1 MLRRPCSQGR
11 DAIFIPGVV
20 MYALTHGR
28 IYTGHEILDDHA
40 IVIANGLIERVCPLA
55 ELPAEIEQ
63 RSLNGAVISPGFID
77 VQLNGCGGVQFNDT
91 AEAVTV
97 ETLEIMQRA
106 NERSGC
112 TSYLPTLITTSD
124 DLMKQGIRVMREYLA
139 KYPHQALG
147 LHLEGPWLNIVKK
160 GTHNPSFVRKPDDE
174 LVDFM
179 CANADVITKVT
190 LAPEMVDQDV
200 IRKLAGAGIVVSA
213 GHSNATLKEA
223 KVGFRAGITFA
234 THLYNAMPYITGR
247 EPGLAGAIFDEPDV
261 YCGIIADGLHV
272 DYANVR
278 NAKRLKGDKLCLVTD
293 ATAPAGANIEQ
304 FIFAGKTIYYRN
316 GLCVDEN
323 GTLSGSALTMI
334 EGVRNLVEH
343 CSIALD
349 EVLRMAT
356 LYPARA
362 IGVDNQ
368 LGSIAPGMVANLT
381 AFTHDYKIIKTIVNG
396 NEVVTE

>member
-1 MLRRPCSQGR
+1 
-11 DAIFIPGVV
+11 

-40 IVIANGLIERVCPLA
+40 IVIANGLIERLCPLA
-55 ELPAEIEQ
+55 ELPADIEQ
-63 RSLNGAVISPGFID
+63 RSLHGAIVSPGFID

-91 AEAVTV
+91 AEAVSV

-106 NERSGC
+106 NEKSGC

-124 DLMKQGIRVMREYLA
+124 DLMKQGVRVMREYLA
-139 KYPHQALG
+139 KHPHQALG

-160 GTHNPSFVRKPDDE
+160 GTHNPQFVRTPDDK
-174 LVDFM
+174 LVDFL
-179 CANADVITKVT
+179 CENADVITKLT
-190 LAPEMVDQDV
+190 LAPEQVAPE
-200 IRKLAGAGIVVSA
+200 IITKLAAAGIVVSA
-213 GHSNATLKEA
+213 GHSNATVKEA
-223 KVGFRAGITFA
+223 KRGFRAGITFA
-234 THLYNAMPYITGR
+234 THLYNAMPYISGR
-247 EPGLAGAIFDEPDV
+247 EPGLIGAIFDEPDIW
-261 YCGIIADGLHV
+261 CGIIADGLHV
-272 DYANVR
+272 DYVNIR

-293 ATAPAGANIEQ
+293 ATAPAGADIDQ

-323 GTLSGSALTMI
+323 GTLSGSSLTMI

-343 CSIALD
+343 VNLALD
-349 EVLRMAT
+349 EALRMAT

-362 IGVDNQ
+362 IGVDKQ

-381 AFTHDYKIIKTIVNG
+381 AFTRDYKIIKTIVNG
-396 NEVVTE
+396 NEVVNG

>member
-1 MLRRPCSQGR
+1 
-11 DAIFIPGVV
+11 
-20 MYALTHGR
+20 MYALTQGR

-40 IVIANGLIERVCPLA
+40 LVIANGLIERLCPLA
-55 ELPAEIEQ
+55 ELPTGIEQ
-63 RSLNGAVISPGFID
+63 RSLNGAILAPGFID

-91 AEAVTV
+91 AEAVSV
-97 ETLEIMQRA
+97 KTLEIMQQA
-106 NERSGC
+106 NEKSGC

-124 DLMKQGIRVMREYLA
+124 ELMKQGVQVMRDYLA
-139 KYPHQALG
+139 KYPNQALG

-160 GTHNPSFVRKPDDE
+160 GTHNPEFVRKPDPA
-174 LVDFM
+174 LVDFL
-179 CANADVITKVT
+179 CQNADVITKVT
-190 LAPEMVDQDV
+190 LAPEMAGTEV
-200 IRKLAGAGIVVSA
+200 IHQLADAGIVVSA

-223 KVGFRAGITFA
+223 QAGFRAGITFA

-247 EPGLAGAIFDEPDV
+247 EPGLAGAVLDDTDV
-261 YCGIIADGLHV
+261 YCGVIADGLHV
-272 DYANVR
+272 DYVNIR

-323 GTLSGSALTMI
+323 GTLSGSSLTMI

-343 CSIALD
+343 VGIALD
-349 EVLRMAT
+349 EALRMAT

-362 IGVDNQ
+362 IGVDEK
-368 LGSIAPGMVANLT
+368 LGSLAAGKVANLT
-381 AFTHDYKIIKTIVNG
+381 AFTRDYKIIKTIVNG
-396 NEVVTE
+396 NEVVTA

>member
-1 MLRRPCSQGR
+1 
-11 DAIFIPGVV
+11 

-55 ELPAEIEQ
+55 ELPPEIEQ
-63 RSLNGAVISPGFID
+63 RSLNGAAISPGFID

-91 AEAVTV
+91 PEAVTV
-97 ETLEIMQRA
+97 ETLEIMQKA
-106 NERSGC
+106 NEKSGC
-112 TSYLPTLITTSD
+112 TSYLPTLITSSD
-124 DLMKQGIRVMREYLA
+124 DLMKQGIRVMREYQA
-139 KYPHQALG
+139 KYPNQALG
-147 LHLEGPWLNIVKK
+147 LHLEGPWLNMVKK
-160 GTHNPSFVRKPDDE
+160 GTHNPNYVRKPDAE
-174 LVDFM
+174 LVDYL
-179 CANADVITKVT
+179 CANADAIVKVT
-190 LAPEMVDQDV
+190 LAPEMTGTDV
-200 IRKLAGAGIVVSA
+200 ISKLAAAGIVVSA

-223 KVGFRAGITFA
+223 KAGFRAGITFA

-247 EPGLAGAIFDEPDV
+247 EPGLVGAILDEPDV
-261 YCGIIADGLHV
+261 YCGIIADGMHV
-272 DYANVR
+272 DYANIR

-293 ATAPAGANIEQ
+293 ATAPAGANIDQ

-323 GTLSGSALTMI
+323 GTLSGSSLTMI

-343 CSIALD
+343 CGIALD

-362 IGVDNQ
+362 IGMDKR
-368 LGSIAPGMVANLT
+368 LGGIAPGMVANLT

>member
-1 MLRRPCSQGR
+1 
-11 DAIFIPGVV
+11 
-20 MYALTHGR
+20 MYALTQGR

-40 IVIANGLIERVCPLA
+40 IIINNDLIERLCPLA
-55 ELPAEIEQ
+55 EVPTGMEQ
-63 RSLNGAVISPGFID
+63 RSLNGAILAPGFID

-91 AEAVTV
+91 AEAVSV
-97 ETLEIMQRA
+97 KTLEIMQQA

-112 TSYLPTLITTSD
+112 TSFLPTLITSSD
-124 DLMKQGIRVMREYLA
+124 ELMKQGVQVMREYLA
-139 KYPHQALG
+139 KHPHQALG

-160 GTHNPSFVRKPDDE
+160 GTHNPAFVRKPDHA
-174 LVDFM
+174 LVDFL
-179 CANADVITKVT
+179 CQNADVITKVT
-190 LAPEMVDQDV
+190 LAPEMAGDEV
-200 IRKLAGAGIVVSA
+200 IRQLANAGIVVSA

-223 KVGFRAGITFA
+223 QAGFRAGITFA

-247 EPGLAGAIFDEPDV
+247 EPGLAGAVLDDADV
-261 YCGIIADGLHV
+261 YCGVIADGLHV
-272 DYANVR
+272 NYVNIR

-334 EGVRNLVEH
+334 EGVRNLVEYVG
-343 CSIALD
+343 IALD
-349 EVLRMAT
+349 EALRMAT

-362 IGVDNQ
+362 IGVDQQ
-368 LGSIAPGMVANLT
+368 LGSLAAGKVANLT
-381 AFTHDYKIIKTIVNG
+381 AFTRDYKIIKTIVNG
-396 NEVVTE
+396 NEVVTA

>member
-1 MLRRPCSQGR
+1 
-11 DAIFIPGVV
+11 

-40 IVIANGLIERVCPLA
+40 IVIANGLIERLCPLT
-55 ELPAEIEQ
+55 ELPAGIEQ
-63 RSLNGAVISPGFID
+63 RSLNGAIVSPGFID

-91 AEAVTV
+91 ADAVSI

-106 NERSGC
+106 NEKSGC

-124 DLMKQGIRVMREYLA
+124 DLMKQGVRVMREYLA
-139 KYPHQALG
+139 KHPHQALG

-160 GTHNPSFVRKPDDE
+160 GTHNPQFVRMPDAA
-174 LVDFM
+174 LVDFL
-179 CANADVITKVT
+179 CENADVITKIT
-190 LAPEMVDQDV
+190 LAPEQVAPEV
-200 IRKLAGAGIVVSA
+200 ITQLAAAGIVVSA
-213 GHSNATLKEA
+213 GHSNATVKEA
-223 KVGFRAGITFA
+223 KRGFRAGITFA
-234 THLYNAMPYITGR
+234 THLYNAMPYISGR
-247 EPGLAGAIFDEPDV
+247 EPGLIGAIFDEPDV
-261 YCGIIADGLHV
+261 WCGIIADGLHV
-272 DYANVR
+272 DYVNIR

-293 ATAPAGANIEQ
+293 ATAPAGADIDQ

-323 GTLSGSALTMI
+323 GTLSGSSLTMI

-343 CSIALD
+343 VNIALD
-349 EVLRMAT
+349 EALRMAT

-362 IGVDNQ
+362 IGVDKQ

-381 AFTHDYKIIKTIVNG
+381 AFTRDYKIIKTIVNG
-396 NEVVTE
+396 NEVVNG